1 MSDNLV
7 KLLTQRFAIERRIH
21 QLKNSNLTESQSS
34 GADAMLA
41 KLEAALAK
49 VNEEYAIQQNM
60 PMAEK
65 ENHPAPTD
73 HPDHEVSMARSDLY
87 RAGKSAM
94 ALEKMLQQ
102 VSEQQGIEGW
112 VQAKITKAADYL
124 ESVYHYFDYEM
135 HGNGEVDEAAAYGP
149 GQNSTN
155 PEAEENVANQQPMAL
170 GGQQQQQPQA
180 PGAPQQTQQL
190 KPGQASATPQTGG
203 AGPMA
208 TADGMVK
215 MAKLG
220 PDKQPLGTPI
230 IVKPTDI
237 VNHQK
242 QGYYVIGESSDK
254 PKAKVVHCSQC
265 GKGFSGSRL
274 TAPHQTGF
282 SHCKDHKGMKI
293 VAESASA
300 GASSAG
306 GMGASPTGFASGGI
320 GMQKRKKKI
329 GEGMMV
335 SRADADAALKNPEA
349 KAIWG
354 RYGQYNAQD
363 LTQEFSNLSPNDA
376 AMIANWAEGGW
387 AQGHS
392 QAEMRG
398 KLVHSILQLKQGL
411 GESEG
416 GDYGPKARGIADGYY
431 GRPPNPHKVITD
443 ETGKRMRVKLT
454 DPAEIAEYMAGYKD
468 DSFGSKNYGESVAEA
483 GFGSGISTPTMRART
498 ASKFGHDPDRA
509 APMYKANKYDPKTG
523 LGGYVAPRGDTTD
536 KSNILLQL
544 KSNLDTATGKPLT
557 FRDGSTLAIKP
568 SIARAALAK
577 IDAMRPVEKHETIK
591 NLMTSKDAFIG
602 FVKGQSEGKDEG
614 KDEGQGPK
622 FTGYYKGKDKGK
634 PGKKMVGGI

>member
-1 MSDNLV
+1 M
-7 KLLTQRFAIERRIH
+7 
-21 QLKNSNLTESQSS
+21 ESSTN
-34 GADAMLA
+34 ANAMLA

-49 VNEEYAIQQNM
+49 VNEEYAIHQHM

-65 ENHPAPTD
+65 ENHPAPTNQS
-73 HPDHEVSMARSDLY
+73 DHEVNMARSDLY

-94 ALEKMLQQ
+94 ALEKMLQS

-149 GQNSTN
+149 GDNSTN
-155 PEAEENVANQQPMAL
+155 PEAEENTMNQKPMAL
-170 GGQQQQQPQA
+170 GGQQQQPQA
-180 PGAPQQTQQL
+180 PGAPQQSQQL
-190 KPGQASATPQTGG
+190 KPGQASATPQAGG
-203 AGPMA
+203 AGPTA
-208 TADGMVK
+208 TSDGMVK

-220 PDKQPLGTPI
+220 PDKKPI
-230 IVKPTDI
+230 GIPVMVKPMEI
-237 VNHQK
+237 SAKQK
-242 QGYYVIGESSDK
+242 QGFFVIGEAK
-254 PKAKVVHCSQC
+254 EEKKVVHCSQC
-265 GKGFSGSRL
+265 SKGFSSSGL
-274 TAPHQTGF
+274 TAPHHTGF

-300 GASSAG
+300 GATSAG

-320 GMQKRKKKI
+320 GMQKRKKKKI

-363 LTQEFSNLSPNDA
+363 LTQEFPNLSPNDA

-387 AQGHS
+387 VQGHT

-398 KLVHSILQLKQGL
+398 KLVHSILQLKQQGI

-431 GRPPNPHKVITD
+431 GRPPNPHKVVTD

-468 DSFGSKNYGESVAEA
+468 DSFGSKDYGESVAEA

-544 KSNLDTATGKPLT
+544 KSNLDIATGKPLT
-557 FRDGSTLAIKP
+557 FQDGSTLEIKP
-568 SIARAALAK
+568 SIARTALAK
-577 IDAMRPVEKHETIK
+577 IEGMRPVEKHETIK
-591 NLMTSKDAFIG
+591 NLMTSKDAFVSFI
-602 FVKGQSEGKDEG
+602 KGQGESKET
-614 KDEGQGPK
+614 GPK
-622 FTGYYKGKDKGK
+622 FTGYWKGKDKGK
-634 PGKKMVGGI
+634 PGKKMVGDA